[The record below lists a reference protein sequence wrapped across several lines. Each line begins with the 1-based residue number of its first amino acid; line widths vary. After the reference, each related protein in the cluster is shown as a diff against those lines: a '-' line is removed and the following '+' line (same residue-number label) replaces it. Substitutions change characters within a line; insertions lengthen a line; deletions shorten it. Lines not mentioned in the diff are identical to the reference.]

1 MKQLLLSTLF
11 LFTLTA
17 VSLGQSAVLTGKVID
32 KNGLSLPGATIL
44 VEDLE
49 KGTVSDN
56 SGSFLMTKLPN
67 GKLKLKISYLGYQ
80 TKLIDAELSA
90 EKTTEILINLE
101 EGYVQGT
108 EVVILGDR
116 LRGQAKALNQQK
128 NNMNITNVVA
138 ADQIGRFP
146 DANVGDA
153 MKRIPGI
160 TMQGDQGEARN
171 VIVRGMAPQL
181 NSVTL
186 NGERIPSAEG
196 DNRNVQLDLI
206 PADMISMIEV
216 NKAVTP
222 DMEGDAIGGS
232 VNLNTIAPSS
242 GLRVSATAGS
252 GLAFISKK
260 PIANGSIIIGNRIAN
275 DKIGFVVSA
284 SGNYVDY
291 GSHNVEG
298 EWENEVESPI
308 TGEDIE
314 VDPYLG
320 EMDIRRYEVARF
332 RRSAQAN
339 LDFKLNENHTL
350 FVKGMYNWRDDWEN
364 RYRMRY
370 RSIDPIFQDGTE
382 NITGWQGEIRKQT
395 KGGIN
400 NDRSKN
406 TRLEDQRV
414 FFGSVAGEHLFG
426 SLNMDWGATYSKASE
441 DRPNERYVRYE
452 MGTAIPF
459 TTDFENSE
467 TPFIGAANASDV
479 SADRFE
485 LDALEEENKTTSE
498 EDFNVKLNF
507 ELPVE
512 LSGNDGSIKFG
523 GRYRTKT
530 KERANSFNEFS
541 ALTADYNSLSQVPN
555 NDYSDPDYLAGSQY
569 ASGTFATP
577 EFLGNLD
584 LYNTALFENEDAPS
598 EYLPVN
604 YSATENVTA
613 AYAMWTQ
620 DLGDK
625 LQLLAGARLEL
636 TDIEYI
642 GNETEE
648 GENALPLNAS
658 NSYSNFLPGV
668 HFKYNFNNNS
678 NLRLA
683 WTNTLARP
691 NYYNLVPYRDVI
703 PEDEEVYQGNSALE
717 PTESMNVDLMAENYF
732 ESVGLVSA
740 GIFYKQIDNFIYTQ
754 QLTDTQ
760 TGYDLFQPTNGG
772 TANLT
777 GFELAIQRQL
787 DFLPGGLKGLGIYA
801 NYTYIT
807 SSATG
812 VRNEDGDER
821 EVNLPGT
828 APHMF
833 NASLSYEN
841 EKFIAR
847 ASLNYSHDYIDE
859 LGGNEFTDR
868 YYDRQLFLDFNA
880 SYAFTPSFRFYLELN
895 NITNQP
901 LRYYQGDR
909 ARTMQVE
916 YYNMRLQAGFKY
928 DLFKK

>member
-1 MKQLLLSTLF
+1 M
-11 LFTLTA
+11 LFTVA
-17 VSLGQSAVLTGKVID
+17 GISQSAVLTGKITD
-32 KNGLSLPGATIL
+32 SNGLSLPGATIL
-44 VEDLE
+44 LEDLE
-49 KGTVSDN
+49 KGTVTDN
-56 SGSFLMTKLPN
+56 SGSFLITKLPS
-67 GKLKLKISYLGYQ
+67 GPIKLKVSYLGYQ
-80 TKLIDAELSA
+80 TKEINTDLTEA
-90 EKTTEILINLE
+90 TTNEIMINLE
-101 EGYVQGT
+101 EGYVMGS

-171 VIVRGMAPQL
+171 IIVRGMAPQL

-232 VNLNTIAPSS
+232 VNLNTIAPTS
-242 GLRVSATAGS
+242 GLRISATAGS
-252 GLAFISKK
+252 GLAFISNK
-260 PIANGSIIIGNRIAN
+260 PIANGSFVIGNRIAN
-275 DKIGFVVSA
+275 NKIGFVISA

-298 EWENEVESPI
+298 EWENEVESPL

-314 VDPYLG
+314 VAPYLG

-370 RSIDPIFQDGTE
+370 RKIDPVFQEGTE
-382 NITGWQGEIRKQT
+382 NIIGWEGQIRKQT
-395 KGGIN
+395 KGGIDN
-400 NDRSKN
+400 NRSKN
-406 TRLEDQRV
+406 TRLEDQRIL
-414 FFGSVAGEHLFG
+414 FGSVAGEHLFG
-426 SLNMDWGATYSKASE
+426 NLKMDWGATYSRASE

-452 MGTAIPF
+452 MGDAIPF
-459 TTDFENSE
+459 TTDFENTE
-467 TPFIGAANASDV
+467 LPFIAAANTSDIAS
-479 SADRFE
+479 DRFE
-485 LDALEEENKTTSE
+485 LSALEEENKTTSE

-507 ELPVE
+507 ELPVS
-512 LSGNDGSIKFG
+512 LSNNDGSIKFG
-523 GRYRTKT
+523 GRYRSKT
-530 KERANSFNEFS
+530 KSRDNRFNEFS
-541 ALTADYNSLSQVPN
+541 PLTSDYALLNQVPN
-555 NDYSDPDYLAGSQY
+555 NDYSDPDYLAGAQY
-569 ASGTFATP
+569 ASGIFATP
-577 EFLGNLD
+577 EFLGSLD
-584 LYNTALFENEDAPS
+584 LYNASLFENEDVPS
-598 EYLPVN
+598 EYLQVN
-604 YSATENVTA
+604 YSASETVTA
-613 AYAMWTQ
+613 GYAMWTQ

-625 LQLLAGARLEL
+625 LQFLAGARLEL

-648 GENALPLNAS
+648 GENAKPINDS
-658 NSYSNFLPGV
+658 NSYSNFLPAV
-668 HFKYNFNNNS
+668 HLKYNFNNNS
-678 NLRLA
+678 NVRVA

-691 NYYNLVPYRDVI
+691 NYYNLVPFRDVI
-703 PEDEEVYQGNSALE
+703 PEDEEIYQGNSSLE
-717 PTESMNVDLMAENYF
+717 ATESMNLDLMAENYF
-732 ESVGLVSA
+732 ESVGLISA
-740 GIFYKQIDNFIYTQ
+740 GVFYKQINKFIYTQ
-754 QLTDTQ
+754 QLTDTE
-760 TGYDLFQPTNGG
+760 TGFDLFQPTNGG

-777 GFELAIQRQL
+777 GFEFAFQRQL
-787 DFLPGGLKGLGIYA
+787 DFLPGALKGLGIYA
-801 NYTYIT
+801 NYTFIN

-812 VRNEDGDER
+812 VRNEDGEER
-821 EVNLPGT
+821 EVKLPGT
-828 APHMF
+828 APHMA

-841 EKFIAR
+841 KKFIAR
-847 ASLNYSHDYIDE
+847 ASLNYSHEYVDE

-880 SYAFTPSFRFYLELN
+880 SYAFTPNFRFYVELN

-901 LRYYQGDR
+901 LRYFQGER
-909 ARTMQVE
+909 LRTMQVE

-928 DLFKK
+928 DLFKR

>member
-1 MKQLLLSTLF
+1 MKQLILSAFFMLF
-11 LFTLTA
+11 ISALSF
-17 VSLGQSAVLTGKVID
+17 GQSAVLTGKITD
-32 KNGLSLPGATIL
+32 SNGLSLPGATIML
-44 VEDLE
+44 DSLD

-56 SGSFLMTKLPN
+56 SGDFLLTKLPN
-67 GKLKLKISYLGYQ
+67 GPVKITVSYLGYQ
-80 TKLIDAELSA
+80 TQIIDAELSE
-90 EKTTEILINLE
+90 EKTNEIMINLE
-101 EGYVQGT
+101 EGYVMGS

-138 ADQIGRFP
+138 ADQVGRFP

-171 VIVRGMAPQL
+171 IIVRGIAPQL

-232 VNLNTIAPSS
+232 VNLNTIAPTS

-252 GLAFISKK
+252 GLAFISNK
-260 PIANGSIIIGNRIAN
+260 PIGNGSLIIGNRIAN
-275 DKIGFVVSA
+275 DKIGFVISA

-298 EWENEVESPI
+298 EWENEVESPL

-314 VDPYLG
+314 VAPYLG
-320 EMDIRRYEVARF
+320 EMDIRKYEVARF
-332 RRSAQAN
+332 RRSTQAN
-339 LDFKLNENHTL
+339 LDFKLNENHTI
-350 FVKGMYNWRDDWEN
+350 FAKGMLNWRDDWEN

-370 RSIDPIFQDGTE
+370 RKIDPVFQDGTE
-382 NITGWQGEIRKQT
+382 NIIGWEGQIRKQT
-395 KGGIN
+395 KGGID
-400 NDRSKN
+400 NDRNKN

-414 FFGSVAGEHLFG
+414 LFGSLSGEHLFG
-426 SLNMDWGATYSKASE
+426 NIKMDWGATLSRASE
-441 DRPNERYVRYE
+441 NRPNERYVRYE
-452 MGTAIPF
+452 MGDAIPF
-459 TTDFENSE
+459 TTDFENTES
-467 TPFIGAANASDV
+467 PFIAAANASDIT
-479 SADRFE
+479 SDKFA

-498 EDFNVKLNF
+498 EDFNVKLNI
-507 ELPVE
+507 EIPVAI
-512 LSGNDGSIKFG
+512 SGNDGNIKFG
-523 GRYRTKT
+523 GRYRSKDKVRT
-530 KERANSFNEFS
+530 NSFNEFS
-541 ALTADYNSLSQVPN
+541 ALTADYDNMSLVPN
-555 NDYSDPDYLAGSQY
+555 ADYTDPSYLAGAQY
-569 ASGTFATP
+569 ESGIFATP
-577 EFLGNLD
+577 EFLGALD

-604 YSATENVTA
+604 YTATEQVTA

-625 LQLLAGARLEL
+625 LQMLAGARLEM
-636 TDIEYI
+636 TDIDYT
-642 GNETEE
+642 GNITEE
-648 GENALPLNAS
+648 GENATPIVAS
-658 NSYSNFLPGV
+658 NNYSNFLPGV
-668 HFKYNFNNNS
+668 HMKYNFTNNS

-691 NYYNLVPYRDVI
+691 NYYDLVPYRDVI
-703 PEDEEVYQGNSALE
+703 PEDEEVFQGNANLV
-717 PTESMNVDLMAENYF
+717 PTESMNLDLMAENYF

-740 GIFYKQIDNFIYTQ
+740 GMFYKQIDNFIYTQ
-754 QLTDTQ
+754 QLTDTE
-760 TGYDLFQPTNGG
+760 TGFDLFQPTNGG
-772 TANLT
+772 TASLS
-777 GFELAIQRQL
+777 GFEVAIQRQL
-787 DFLPGGLKGLGIYA
+787 DFLPGSLKGLGIYA
-801 NYTYIT
+801 NYTYIRST
-807 SSATG
+807 ATG

-828 APHMF
+828 APHMV

-847 ASLNYSHDYIDE
+847 ASLNYAHEYIDE

-880 SYAFTPSFRFYLELN
+880 SYAFTPNFRFYVELN

-901 LRYYQGDR
+901 LRYFQGER
-909 ARTMQVE
+909 LRTMQVE

-928 DLFKK
+928 DLFRK